1 MSRYTVTTISQRDR
15 SVLRRFEAYCAT
27 EGLESTAALVDA
39 AAVEAFLAIGCPGLA
54 AHSLGTYR
62 SALRRLGEV
71 EANSVFVA
79 EFPASRAPRPY
90 DKRDFAVLSS
100 MVAHQP
106 SRARVANATVL
117 LATMV
122 GAGLRPGEVA
132 QLRRGDIER
141 RRGGVRVLV
150 RGVHPRGVPLRPPY
164 GDALW
169 RVASSRRDFLFRPG
183 AHVRDTKNLVGE
195 ICAALV
201 RDPDDVALTSA
212 RARSTFL
219 CWHLAQRTPLSQ
231 LCELAGLHSVES
243 LLRYARHVSNAPQS
257 KAQLRA
263 RARS

>member
-1 MSRYTVTTISQRDR
+1 MVELRQRDR
-15 SVLRRFEAYCAT
+15 SVLSRFETFCAL
-27 EGLESTAALVDA
+27 EGREPMAALCDA

-71 EANSVFVA
+71 EANSVFVTG
-79 EFPASRAPRPY
+79 FPASRAPRPY
-90 DKRDFAVLSS
+90 DARDLAALSS

-106 SRARVANATVL
+106 SRARIDDATAL
-117 LATMV
+117 LGAMV
-122 GAGLRPGEVA
+122 GAGLRPREVA
-132 QLRRGDIER
+132 QLRRGDLER
-141 RRGGVRVLV
+141 RRGGARVLV
-150 RGVHPRGVPLRPPY
+150 RGVHPRVVPLRPPY

-169 RVASSRRDFLFRPG
+169 HVASSRQDFLFRPG
-183 AHVRDTKNLVGE
+183 APVRDTKNLVGE

-212 RARSTFL
+212 RARSTFV
-219 CWHLAQRTPLSQ
+219 CWHLAQRTPLTQ
-231 LCELAGLHSVES
+231 LCEVAGLHGVES
-243 LLRYARHVSNAPQS
+243 LLRYARHVSSAPQS